1 MRKQGEITVFLAMI
15 LLSMCAL
22 LCGIVESVR
31 TAGARCYLRT
41 AVNASMDSLM
51 AQYHRELW
59 EEYRILGL
67 EHRGNASLE
76 TEFAAFLSPYLEAG
90 NWYPMELKTVAIREI
105 AGLTQGAGSYM
116 EQAILDYMRY
126 GLVGVLWDALDE
138 EGAGE
143 LLSVLKEAEGVSRV
157 SELYEGHAREAV
169 RLEETLERIESCLD
183 KQKENW
189 RLAGEAL
196 EDANGERFIRKARDM
211 IGDLEKVP
219 GLVEDYEVQA
229 DELAEKL
236 KESRE
241 RFVGEEDLGAQ
252 TRQALEEEIR
262 QYETYVS
269 EDGERRR
276 EVALLREKS
285 SASIETV
292 QREIEEAQAVMDY
305 INSWEPEEDG
315 DDLDVEALWAPVRE
329 RWSRVPLLGLNLTFG
344 IQDKETEGILERIR
358 GFMEEGLLGLVLPEG
373 TEVSHGVLFL
383 AGLPSAAAKDA
394 AAFRDPDVG
403 VGNLLDRLMVCEYGI
418 RYFEPFDRESSQ
430 TSSYELEYILCGE
443 RVERDNLAG
452 TVMRL
457 TALRSGLNLAH
468 ILADPAKR
476 QEARTLAA
484 AIVGGTGLLP
494 LVSVMTFFVMS
505 QWALGEAI
513 ADVRCLLS
521 GGHVPLIKSAS
532 QWKLDLEGLLSMGRE
547 GKISQDVSEAAG
559 LDYRG
564 YLRILL
570 FAAYGE
576 EEIYRMMDVMQM
588 NIGKGQPGFSLA
600 DCACSVDMEAS
611 VWGKHVFFSL
621 GLWKNGSPGAYET
634 AMEVSGTYMETL

>member
-1 MRKQGEITVFLAMI
+1 
-15 LLSMCAL
+15 
-22 LCGIVESVR
+22 
-31 TAGARCYLRT
+31 
-41 AVNASMDSLM
+41 
-51 AQYHRELW
+51 
-59 EEYRILGL
+59 
-67 EHRGNASLE
+67 
-76 TEFAAFLSPYLEAG
+76 
-90 NWYPMELKTVAIREI
+90 
-105 AGLTQGAGSYM
+105 M

-241 RFVGEEDLGAQ
+241 RFAGEEDLGAQ
-252 TRQALEEEIR
+252 TRQGPGGGDPAVR
-262 QYETYVS
+262 
-269 EDGERRR
+269 D
-276 EVALLREKS
+276 LRERGRRAKEGGCPS
-285 SASIETV
+285 EGKK
-292 QREIEEAQAVMDY
+292 QRQHRDCPKGDRGGQAVMDY

-373 TEVSHGVLFL
+373 TEVSHGVLSL

-403 VGNLLDRLMVCEYGI
+403 VGNLLDRLMVCEYG
-418 RYFEPFDRESSQ
+418 SG
-430 TSSYELEYILCGE
+430 ILS
-443 RVERDNLAG
+443 
-452 TVMRL
+452 RL
-457 TALRSGLNLAH
+457 TGNL
-468 ILADPAKR
+468 PR
-476 QEARTLAA
+476 
-484 AIVGGTGLLP
+484 LP
-494 LVSVMTFFVMS
+494 PTSWSIF
-505 QWALGEAI
+505 
-513 ADVRCLLS
+513 
-521 GGHVPLIKSAS
+521 SA
-532 QWKLDLEGLLSMGRE
+532 
-547 GKISQDVSEAAG
+547 
-559 LDYRG
+559 
-564 YLRILL
+564 
-570 FAAYGE
+570 
-576 EEIYRMMDVMQM
+576 
-588 NIGKGQPGFSLA
+588 
-600 DCACSVDMEAS
+600 
-611 VWGKHVFFSL
+611 
-621 GLWKNGSPGAYET
+621 GSAW
-634 AMEVSGTYMETL
+634 SGTTWQEL